1 MIRAV
6 PFEDLAAKAVID
18 RLDHADHLECELV
31 RGSAA
36 TGLAIWADWR
46 AMEGYRLA
54 SFVALAGTVPFAVFG
69 LSNTGQ
75 AGVAQAALLARD
87 HLAFRLPLARLA
99 VMIRRALPDYAARG
113 GIHRI
118 EARSWADHPSAAH
131 LLRGLGFRQE
141 CEMRG
146 FGLTGTVNFRQWAWL
161 AADVPPAPVSACQDP
176 TEHRTEPCA

>member
-1 MIRAV
+1 MIRTV

-18 RLDHADHLECELV
+18 RLDPADHLECELV

-99 VMIRRALPDYAARG
+99 VMIRHALPDYAARG

-118 EARSWADHPSAAH
+118 EARSWAEHPRAPW

-146 FGLTGTVNFRQWAWL
+146 FGLTGAISFRQWAWL
-161 AADVPPAPVSACQDP
+161 AAERLPAPVSACQDP
-176 TEHRTEPCA
+176 TEYRIEPCA